1 MTSRKGTSSAS
12 SFKDS
17 LGGPKFVQLFEPLLA
32 ALRHLGGSARSAEA
46 TDHVARDL
54 NISDAE
60 RSEVLESGQPRFDK
74 AVAWARFYLSKAG
87 YVETSKRGVWTLTDK
102 GRVQKPLT
110 HADAFAI
117 FKEVQNKIVYGRGE
131 SRETSEAPA
140 VAIAKAPP
148 TQEEVGFVG
157 YQDELLA
164 ILQKLPPDGFER
176 LCQQLLR
183 ESDFQEVTVTGRT
196 GDGGIDGIGILQV
209 NPLVSFKV
217 IFQCKRY
224 KGTVGA
230 PQVRDFRGAMMGRA
244 DKGIILTT
252 GTFSTDAKKEA
263 IRDGVPPIELV
274 DGEKLVKLM
283 ENSLM
288 GLKPVPSYVVVHSFF
303 EDFGYK
309 K

>member
-1 MTSRKGTSSAS
+1 M
-12 SFKDS
+12 
-17 LGGPKFVQLFEPLLA
+17 QLFEPLLA

-46 TDHVARDL
+46 TEQVARDL
-54 NISDAE
+54 NISDTE
-60 RSEVLESGQPRFDK
+60 RSEVLDSGQPRFDN
-74 AVAWARFYLSKAG
+74 AVAWARLYLAKAG
-87 YVETSKRGVWTLTDK
+87 YIDTSKRGVWTLTDK
-102 GRVQKPLT
+102 GRVQKTLT
-110 HADAFAI
+110 HADALAI
-117 FKEVQNKIVYGRGE
+117 FKEVQTKIVSARGE
-131 SRETSEAPA
+131 SRDTLEVLTAS
-140 VAIAKAPP
+140 VAKTPP
-148 TQEEVGFVG
+148 KQEEAAFVG

-164 ILQKLPPDGFER
+164 ILQRLTPEGFER

-252 GTFSTDAKKEA
+252 GTFSAEARKEA

-274 DGEKLVKLM
+274 DGEKLVSLM
-283 ENSLM
+283 EHCEM
-288 GLKPVPSYVVVHSFF
+288 GLKPVQSYAVDHGFF